1 MATTPQARD
10 FFEEAIYDGL
20 RWFKAFGLI
29 LAGVFLLMA
38 AGIGVFLF
46 IGSRVT
52 DVPEP
57 MTTDVPLENY
67 STSNIETFVCVNAG
81 EDGCSNYADAQQYLI
96 LATENHDLT
105 YTPLHDTDPGTDTG
119 EGTKA
124 VQLTESTSDE
134 DWAAVAAAVTRD
146 GQVTLDNW
154 GLTGPSNGGDSLSF
168 AAGSG
173 DDTVTGQMQFDTT
186 SGRVYLTAIT
196 YGE

>member
-10 FFEEAIYDGL
+10 FFEEAIYDGM
-20 RWFKAFGLI
+20 RWFKTFGII

-46 IGSRVT
+46 ISSRVI

-67 STSNIETFVCVNAG
+67 STSNIETFVCIHAG
-81 EDGCSNYADAQQYLI
+81 ADDCSNYADAQQYLI

-124 VQLTESTSDE
+124 VQLTDSTSDE

-154 GLTGPSNGGDSLSF
+154 GLTGPSNESDSLPF
-168 AAGSG
+168 TAGSG